1 MIGADERLG
10 LVRLILGDLERKD
23 SGRLKNVKG
32 MSYSPFVICI
42 LYSRY
47 SIDRPLA
54 CEALKT
60 LGRSPDSALL
70 LSKKE
75 NLELLIKNADISPD
89 IVRTLANALLLQS
102 EGRLNFPQAGGGEY
116 TLKLIASTNDPTT
129 LFLGSRLMFL
139 MTLDPGSVPVM
150 KELIEKGVVE
160 ITVGKIDVLVK
171 QLQLGNGTGGGG
183 GDPMAKEGLSD
194 MMKYVYNMM
203 LHFSRAEV
211 GKEGLV
217 MGEAWSDKFTP

>member
-1 MIGADERLG
+1 M
-10 LVRLILGDLERKD
+10 
-23 SGRLKNVKG
+23 
-32 MSYSPFVICI
+32 
-42 LYSRY
+42 
-47 SIDRPLA
+47 A
-54 CEALKT
+54 CEVLKT

-70 LSKKE
+70 ISKKE

-89 IVRTLANALLLQS
+89 VVRTLANALLLQS
-102 EGRLNFPQAGGGEY
+102 EGRLNFPKAGGGEY
-116 TLKLIASTNDPTT
+116 TLKLISSTSDPTT

-139 MTLDPGSVPVM
+139 MTLDSSSVPTM
-150 KELIEKGVVE
+150 KEMIEKGILE
-160 ITVGKIDVLVK
+160 ITIGKIDVLVK
-171 QLQLGNGTGGGG
+171 QLLGTGAG